1 LLNHI
6 SGLKHR
12 TKPFD
17 INNKEDLEEMLKIKV
32 CALSDYME
40 YGRELENILELLDE
54 SIEYF
59 DTSTWLSFTHDGHK
73 PDKLL
78 IRCYDSVREASDNFE
93 KLVSRTEKEVLEVLK
108 IILNSNENLQIDILG
123 FSLRKIKNVNKKLK
137 EAVENAYEI
146 EYEYNME
153 KAFDKFKE
161 FLRKY
166 LLEENNGT
174 T

>member
-1 LLNHI
+1 
-6 SGLKHR
+6 
-12 TKPFD
+12 
-17 INNKEDLEEMLKIKV
+17 M
-32 CALSDYME
+32 
-40 YGRELENILELLDE
+40 
-54 SIEYF
+54 
-59 DTSTWLSFTHDGHK
+59 
-73 PDKLL
+73 
-78 IRCYDSVREASDNFE
+78 
-93 KLVSRTEKEVLEVLK
+93 EVLK